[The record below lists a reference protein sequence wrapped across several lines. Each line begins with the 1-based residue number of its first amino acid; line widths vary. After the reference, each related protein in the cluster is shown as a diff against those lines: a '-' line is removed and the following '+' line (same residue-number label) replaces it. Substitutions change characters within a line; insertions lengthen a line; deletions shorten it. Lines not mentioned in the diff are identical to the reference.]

1 MRGFYLLY
9 AKGSGSERPA
19 KGKKTMAW
27 AKPEYKLEQVNAAAR
42 KLATMEF
49 PVVDEEGLE
58 NLSIINNWR
67 SSHAYPLN
75 TFQIT
80 LRTKARKIEQEAIV
94 AQRSKRLESIH
105 KKLISKPTMRMT
117 QMQDI
122 AGCRAVFTKLKDV
135 YKLVDEYK
143 SSRFDHK
150 FRNEKDYIEDP
161 KPDGYRCY
169 HLVYEYKGTRTET
182 APYSGLRVE
191 VQIRSKMQHAW
202 ATAVEAVG
210 IFTRQALKSNQGSQ
224 DWLRFFALMGSAI
237 AAIERTSPVPATPT
251 EKNELV
257 AEISQLAAQLHVK
270 EMLQAY
276 NATITTIGSAKDEK
290 YFIVEMDPEQHKI
303 TVRRYK
309 AKQSEEANRVYTELE
324 SKIPE
329 NSSTQVVLV
338 SVENI
343 NALKRAYPNY
353 FLDTNNFSKIVER
366 VLRGTIPEPL
376 PHTSKL
382 L

>member
-1 MRGFYLLY
+1 
-9 AKGSGSERPA
+9 
-19 KGKKTMAW
+19 MAW
-27 AKPEYKLEQVNAAAR
+27 AKPEFKPEQVNAAAK

-49 PVVDEEGLE
+49 PVVDQEGLE

-80 LRTKARKIEQEAIV
+80 LRTKARKIEREVIV

-105 KKLISKPTMRMT
+105 KKLVSKPTMRMT

-122 AGCRAVFTKLKDV
+122 AGCRAVFTKVKDV
-135 YKLVDEYK
+135 YKLVSEYK
-143 SSRFDHK
+143 TSRFDHK
-150 FRNEKDYIEDP
+150 FRNEKDYIANP

-169 HLVYEYKGTRTET
+169 HLVYEYKGTRVET
-182 APYSGLRVE
+182 AAYSGLRVE
-191 VQIRSKMQHAW
+191 IQIRSKMQHAW

-210 IFTRQALKSNQGSQ
+210 IFTKQALKSNQGNQ
-224 DWLRFFALMGSAI
+224 DWLRFFSLMGSAI
-237 AAIERTSPVPATPT
+237 AAIESTAPVPETPT
-251 EKNELV
+251 TKAELV
-257 AEISQLAAQLHVK
+257 TEISQLATQLHVK

-276 NATITTIGSAKDEK
+276 NATITTLGSAKDEK

-309 AKQSEEANRVYTELE
+309 ARQSEEANKIYTELE
-324 SKIPE
+324 SRIPDS
-329 NSSTQVVLV
+329 SSTQVVLV

-353 FLDTNNFSKIVER
+353 FLDTNNFSKIVDR
-366 VLRGTIPEPL
+366 VLKGNIPEPQ
-376 PHTSKL
+376 PHAPL
-382 L
+382 LL

>member
-1 MRGFYLLY
+1 
-9 AKGSGSERPA
+9 
-19 KGKKTMAW
+19 MAW
-27 AKPEYKLEQVNAAAR
+27 AKPEFKPEQINAAAR

-49 PVVDEEGLE
+49 PVTNEEDLE
-58 NLSIINNWR
+58 YLSIINNWR

-80 LRTKARKIEQEAIV
+80 LRNKARKIEREAIV

-105 KKLISKPTMRMT
+105 KKLVSKSTMRMT

-122 AGCRAVFTKLKDV
+122 AGCRAIFSKLKDV
-135 YKLVDEYK
+135 YTLANEYK
-143 SSRFDHK
+143 ISRFDHK
-150 FRNEKDYIEDP
+150 FRNEKDYISNP

-169 HLVYEYKGTRTET
+169 HLVYEYRGTREET
-182 APYSGLRVE
+182 SVYSGLRVE

-210 IFTRQALKSNQGSQ
+210 IFTKQALKSNQGSQ
-224 DWLRFFALMGSAI
+224 DWLRFFSLMGTAI
-237 AAIERTSPVPATPT
+237 AAIERTPSVPETPT
-251 EKNELV
+251 SKEELV
-257 AEISQLAAQLHVK
+257 SEISRLASQLHVK

-276 NATITTIGSAKDEK
+276 NATITTLGSAKDEK
-290 YFIVEMDPEQHKI
+290 YFIIEMDPEQHKI

-309 AKQSEEANRVYTELE
+309 AKQSTEANAVYTELE
-324 SKIPE
+324 SKIPD

-353 FLDTNNFSKIVER
+353 FLDTNSFSKIVDR
-366 VLRGTIPEPL
+366 ALKGNIPDPL
-376 PHTSKL
+376 PYTQQII
-382 L
+382 